1 MYIRPQ
7 RTDLGTKQVMAPEM
21 QLSHICSFSTES
33 ILDYAE
39 VIYRPTGLKS
49 ETSGSSSGLPGAC
62 EFEEEQFC
70 TVLHFT

>member
-1 MYIRPQ
+1 
-7 RTDLGTKQVMAPEM
+7 M